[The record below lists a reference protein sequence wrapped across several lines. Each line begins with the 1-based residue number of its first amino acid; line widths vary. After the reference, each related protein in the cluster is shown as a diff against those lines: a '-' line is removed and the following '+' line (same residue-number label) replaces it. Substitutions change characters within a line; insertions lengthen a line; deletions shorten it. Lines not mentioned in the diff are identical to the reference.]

1 MNTVDMIQKI
11 RQRILADPSFMNGF
25 PWSELNDCLLAELH
39 IREQLYPVE
48 QFAGLLRRITGYMNT
63 IRAQMTVQTVSLCL
77 EKLIDILT
85 LLPEADYTCSRLEE
99 ANFARAYWKHHRSR
113 TTLVLG
119 DSHVNFFGGH
129 ELLNFI
135 PIGHNIN
142 TCPAREDF
150 TFSFTPLHLGPCL
163 AYNADNPKATYNSM
177 EKTEFLCNEFIS
189 PGSNVICSFG
199 EIDLRVH
206 VLKQA
211 GLQGVSFQRVT
222 EDILKHYAVLLEKLK
237 SRGYHVYCWGAI
249 ATQKDSHEQDPMFP
263 HYGSEQDRNRATE
276 YYNMRLREYCAGNG
290 LGYMSIFDK
299 MIDSDYRT
307 KEIYLSDDG
316 CHLSQRALPL
326 AVEEW
331 NRCGLP

>member
-1 MNTVDMIQKI
+1 MD
-11 RQRILADPSFMNGF
+11 RIFKARGDPKD
-25 PWSELNDCLLAELH
+25 PA
-39 IREQLYPVE
+39 E

-63 IRAQMTVQTVSLCL
+63 IWTQMTVQTVSLCL
-77 EKLIDILT
+77 EMITDILT
-85 LLPEADYTCSRLEE
+85 LLPEAEYTCSRLEE
-99 ANFARAYWKHHRSR
+99 ANFTKAYWKHHRSR

-142 TCPAREDF
+142 NCPAREDF
-150 TFSFTPLHLGPCL
+150 TFPFTPLHLGPCL
-163 AYNADNPKATYNSM
+163 AYNADNTKATYNSM
-177 EKTEFLCNEFIS
+177 EKAEFLCNEFIS

-211 GLQGVSFQRVT
+211 GLQGVSFRRVA

-237 SRGYHVYCWGAI
+237 SRGYPVYCWG
-249 ATQKDSHEQDPMFP
+249 
-263 HYGSEQDRNRATE
+263 
-276 YYNMRLREYCAGNG
+276 
-290 LGYMSIFDK
+290 
-299 MIDSDYRT
+299 
-307 KEIYLSDDG
+307 
-316 CHLSQRALPL
+316 ALPL

-331 NRCGLP
+331 NRCGLL